1 MPNSSGV
8 QEMGAVM
15 NGAEHPPAA
24 TRLRA
29 ARVPR
34 SRGDVGGALLL
45 IAPLALFMLVFFV
58 VPIASLLTRAAWD
71 PAVAVAFPATAR
83 ALATWDGT
91 SVPPAAA
98 FGAVSADIV
107 AADDAGTLG
116 DATERLNRDVPG
128 MRLLLLRTRRHLE
141 HLAESAAPAT
151 AAHHPAAAKADL
163 IEADARWGEVQTWQ
177 AIGRAVRPLTA
188 VYLLHAVDSHLD
200 TQGSIAMLPSDQ
212 RVFLPILGRTFGIS
226 AVVTALVVVLG
237 FPLTYWLSRLPVAR
251 QRVVLMAVLIPF
263 WTSILVRIAAWMVV
277 LPREGVVNRLAL
289 AMHIINT
296 PLDLIYNRT
305 GVVISMVHILIP
317 FMVLPLHAVMRGI
330 PPTYQRAAVSL
341 GSHPFSAFW
350 RVYAPLTAPGVAAG
364 ALLVFVSALG
374 YYIAPALLGG
384 AGDQMLSYYIAYF
397 TNTSIDWGLAAALSA
412 LLLIATA
419 LLFVVY
425 RMLMAGRRHL
435 FRESVTP

>member
-1 MPNSSGV
+1 MSNPT
-8 QEMGAVM
+8 GATEAAAVVD
-15 NGAEHPPAA
+15 AAALSLAA
-24 TRLRA
+24 TRARA

-71 PAVAVAFPATAR
+71 PTVATAFPGTAR
-83 ALATWDGT
+83 ALATWRDT
-91 SVPPAAA
+91 SLPPAAA
-98 FGAVSADIV
+98 FGALSVDIL

-116 DATERLNRDVPG
+116 DASERLNRDEPG
-128 MRLLLLRTRRHLE
+128 MRQLLLRTRRHLD
-141 HLAESAAPAT
+141 HLAQSAGTPAKPRD
-151 AAHHPAAAKADL
+151 PAAIKADL
-163 IEADARWGEVQTWQ
+163 IAADAHWGEPQTWQ
-177 AIGRAVRPLTA
+177 TIARAVRPLTA
-188 VYLLHAVDSHLD
+188 VYLLRAVDGHVD
-200 TQGSIAMLPSDQ
+200 AAGGVTMLPPSE
-212 RVFLPILGRTFGIS
+212 RVFVPILGRTFWIS
-226 AVVTALVVVLG
+226 AVVTALVVVFG
-237 FPLTYWLSRLPVAR
+237 FPLTYWMSRLPAAR
-251 QRVVLMAVLIPF
+251 QRIVLMAVLIPF

-277 LPREGVVNRLAL
+277 LPREGVINRLAL
-289 AMHIINT
+289 AMHVIDS

-330 PPTYQRAAVSL
+330 PPTYQRAAISL
-341 GSHPFSAFW
+341 GSHPFGAFW

-397 TNTSIDWGLAAALSA
+397 TNTSINWGLAAALSV
-412 LLLIATA
+412 LLLVSTA

-425 RMLMAGRRHL
+425 RMLMAGRRHM
-435 FRESVTP
+435 FKEVATP

>member
-1 MPNSSGV
+1 MSNPSGATELGTV
-8 QEMGAVM
+8 V
-15 NGAEHPPAA
+15 NGAARPPAA
-24 TRLRA
+24 ARPRA
-29 ARVPR
+29 AKVAR

-71 PAVAVAFPATAR
+71 PSVAVAFPGTAR
-83 ALATWDGT
+83 ALANWDGA
-91 SVPPAAA
+91 SAPPAAA
-98 FGAVSADIV
+98 FGALAADIV

-116 DATERLNRDVPG
+116 DATERLNRDAPG
-128 MRLLLLRTRRHLE
+128 MRLLLLRARRHLD
-141 HLAESAAPAT
+141 HLAEGAGQPAAPRD
-151 AAHHPAAAKADL
+151 PAAVKADL
-163 IEADARWGEVQTWQ
+163 IQYDPHWGEAPAWR
-177 AIGRAVRPLTA
+177 AIARAVRPLTA
-188 VYLLHAVDSHLD
+188 AYALRAIDSHQD
-200 TQGSIAMLPSDQ
+200 AEGRIAMLPPDR

-226 AVVTALVVVLG
+226 AVVTALVVVFG
-237 FPLTYWLSRLPVAR
+237 FPLTYWLSRLPAAR
-251 QRVVLMAVLIPF
+251 QRLMLMAVLIPF

-277 LPREGVVNRLAL
+277 LPREGVINRLAL
-289 AMHIINT
+289 AMHIVDT

-317 FMVLPLHAVMRGI
+317 FMVLPLLAVMRGI
-330 PPTYQRAAVSL
+330 PLTYQRAAVSL
-341 GSHPFSAFW
+341 GSHPFGAFW

-384 AGDQMLSYYIAYF
+384 AGDQMLSYYIAWF
-397 TNTSIDWGLAAALSA
+397 TNTSINWGLAAALSA

-435 FRESVTP
+435 FGEAATS